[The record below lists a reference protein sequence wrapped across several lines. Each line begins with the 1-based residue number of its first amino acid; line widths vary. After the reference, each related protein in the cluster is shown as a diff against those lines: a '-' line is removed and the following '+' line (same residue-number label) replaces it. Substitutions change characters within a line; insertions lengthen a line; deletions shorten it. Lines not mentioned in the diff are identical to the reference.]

1 MRKLDQLP
9 QQRVKY
15 RHSLTNIDM
24 TTCGIFHGDESY
36 PADRSGCLLANGHEG
51 PHEFLADDGQRW
63 LWETDL
69 ECDCEH
75 CMRCEGDYCTVYWP
89 KQYRATT

>member
-1 MRKLDQLP
+1 
-9 QQRVKY
+9 
-15 RHSLTNIDM
+15 M
-24 TTCGIFHGDESY
+24 TTCGILHGDESY
-36 PADRSGCLLANGHEG
+36 PADLSGCLLANGHDG

-69 ECDCEH
+69 ECECEH